1 MNPSLLANSSASN
14 SAGAPQPSKLSPTLF
29 GVAILLSISVLIN
42 YVDRGTLAIAA
53 PLLKED
59 LHLSPSQLGVL
70 LSAFFWTYALCQIL
84 SGWLVDRFEV
94 NRLLALGVLVWSLAT
109 LGTGLTRG
117 FAMLLATR
125 LLLGIGE
132 SVAYPSYNKII
143 AKHFNSEHRGRANGL
158 ISAGWAG
165 GPALGT
171 LVGGLLVAHIGWRW
185 FFVVL
190 GGASLLWLP
199 AWLRWMPRGP
209 GLSESEA
216 KHPAGIPEILRQ
228 RSAWGTFI
236 GLFSFNYLWYFLITW
251 LPFYLVKQRGFSLP
265 TMSFVGSSAFFAL
278 AFSVLICGWLAD
290 RWIVSSGNATLVL
303 KFFCGGGLAISSIA
317 FLAVFLIHNHMI
329 AMGILIFSCVALGM
343 CSPNLWTMTQILAGT
358 QTAGRWTGLENF
370 CGNIAGIVGPL
381 LVGVIVDRTG
391 EFFWAFAMTSAVSLL
406 GASGYVFVVKRV
418 EPVQWSSQVEQ
429 QAETLR

>member
-1 MNPSLLANSSASN
+1 MSPPPATPSSPPSKPGNST
-14 SAGAPQPSKLSPTLF
+14 QLSKLSPALF
-29 GVAILLSISVLIN
+29 GVALLLSVSVLIN

-70 LSAFFWTYALCQIL
+70 LSAFFWTYAFCQIL
-84 SGWLVDRFEV
+84 SGWLVDRFDV
-94 NRLLALGVLVWSLAT
+94 NRLLALGVFVWSLAT

-117 FAMLLATR
+117 FAMLLAAR

-143 AKHFNSEHRGRANGL
+143 AKHFNAEHRGRANGL

-165 GPALGT
+165 GPAIGT

-190 GGASLLWLP
+190 GAVSLLWLP

-209 GLSESEA
+209 GLIESEA

-228 RSAWGTFI
+228 RSAWGTFV

-251 LPFYLVKQRGFSLP
+251 LPFYLVKQRGFSLQ
-265 TMSFVGSSAFFAL
+265 TMSLVGSSAFFAL
-278 AFSVLICGWLAD
+278 AISVLICGWLAD
-290 RWIVSSGNATLVL
+290 RWIASSGNATLVL

-317 FLAVFLIHNHMI
+317 FLAVFLIHNHTI

-343 CSPNLWTMTQILAGT
+343 CSPNLWTMTQILAGA
-358 QTAGRWTGLENF
+358 QTAGRWAGLENF
-370 CGNIAGIVGPL
+370 CGNLAGILGPL

-406 GASGYVFVVKRV
+406 GAAGYIFVVTRV
-418 EPVQWSSQVEQ
+418 EPVQW
-429 QAETLR
+429 ADG

>member
-1 MNPSLLANSSASN
+1 MNRVPRVSPASPSSN
-14 SAGAPQPSKLSPTLF
+14 APNPTKLPLTLF

-59 LHLSPSQLGVL
+59 LHLSPSHLGVL
-70 LSAFFWTYALCQIL
+70 LSAFFWTYAFCQIL
-84 SGWLVDRFEV
+84 SGWLVDRFDV
-94 NRLLALGVLVWSLAT
+94 NRVLAIGVLIWSLAT

-117 FAMLLATR
+117 FAMLLGAR

-132 SVAYPSYNKII
+132 SVAYPSYSKII
-143 AKHFNSEHRGRANGL
+143 AKHFNAEHRGRANGL
-158 ISAGWAG
+158 ISAGWAA
-165 GPALGT
+165 GPAIGT

-190 GGASLLWLP
+190 GSASLLWLP

-209 GLSESEA
+209 GVAQSGA
-216 KHPAGIPEILRQ
+216 THPAGISEILRQ
-228 RSAWGTFI
+228 RSAWGTFA

-251 LPFYLVKQRGFSLP
+251 LPFYLVKQRGFSIP
-265 TMSFVGSSAFFAL
+265 AMSFVGGAAFFAL
-278 AFSVLICGWLAD
+278 AISVLICGWLAD
-290 RWIVSSGNATLVL
+290 RWIASSGNATLVL
-303 KFFCGGGLAISSIA
+303 KTFCGGGLAISSIA
-317 FLAVFLIHNHMI
+317 FLAVFLIHDHTI

-343 CSPNLWTMTQILAGT
+343 CSPNLWTMTQILAGA

-370 CGNIAGIVGPL
+370 CGNLAGILGPL
-381 LVGVIVDRTG
+381 LVGVIVDKTG

-406 GASGYVFVVKRV
+406 GAAAYVFLVDRV
-418 EPVQWSSQVEQ
+418 EPVHW
-429 QAETLR
+429 AET

>member
-1 MNPSLLANSSASN
+1 MNSSPVAPSS
-14 SAGAPQPSKLSPTLF
+14 SALTSGGAAQPSKLSPALF
-29 GVAILLSISVLIN
+29 GVAILLSVSVLIN

-84 SGWLVDRFEV
+84 SGWLVDRFDV

-117 FAMLLATR
+117 FAMLLAAR

-132 SVAYPSYNKII
+132 SVSYPSYNKII
-143 AKHFNSEHRGRANGL
+143 AKHFNAEHRGRANGL

-171 LVGGLLVAHIGWRW
+171 LIGGLLVAHIGWRW

-190 GGASLLWLP
+190 GAASLLWLP

-209 GLSESEA
+209 GLAESEA

-228 RSAWGTFI
+228 RAAWGTFI

-251 LPFYLVKQRGFSLP
+251 LPFYLVKQRGFSLQ

-278 AFSVLICGWLAD
+278 AVSVLVCGWLAD
-290 RWIVSSGNATLVL
+290 RWISSSGNATLVL

-317 FLAVFLIHNHMI
+317 FLAVFLIHNHTI

-343 CSPNLWTMTQILAGT
+343 CSPNLWTMTQILAGA
-358 QTAGRWTGLENF
+358 QTAGRWAGLENF
-370 CGNIAGIVGPL
+370 CGNIAGILGPL

-418 EPVQWSSQVEQ
+418 EPVAWSAQ
-429 QAETLR
+429 